1 MSTKSSKTKPSL
13 IIGPPDWDIRFPEF
27 QHLAIS
33 NGSSVYT
40 MTSNKPK
47 LCYFEFVFENGR
59 VTEHKKLA
67 SRVTVNQIQEGTLHH
82 TSKEIADFFDFYGCS
97 YSIHADLDFTVIAVS
112 CLQRH
117 VEKVIHFVIELLTEP
132 IFPEENLQKAK
143 VFYIS
148 QLQHQLSEP
157 DFVSYREFTAQVYG
171 PDSIYGYNSEK
182 ETFEALIRNDL
193 IQYHR
198 DHFTAERLKVFYCG
212 DPIEHG
218 LNFWEETLRTIPK
231 QTQWIRPP
239 FIIPEYQK
247 AKAHFP
253 MSSCMQISLKYG
265 KKLFPKT
272 HPDYFGMYM
281 VNTILG
287 DYFGS
292 RLMKNIREEHGFTYD
307 IHSTIDAQ
315 LHDGCFYISAEL
327 NAEFLDETIAQINK
341 EIKKLKEEAIPDF
354 ELNMVKNYLNGHVL
368 RLVDGSFPAMQF
380 LKILI
385 TEFNTVEA
393 FQSLVHKIKTIDQQ
407 EIMELSEKYLC
418 EDDMTVITAG
428 A

>member
-1 MSTKSSKTKPSL
+1 M
-13 IIGPPDWDIRFPEF
+13 
-27 QHLAIS
+27 
-33 NGSSVYT
+33 
-40 MTSNKPK
+40 
-47 LCYFEFVFENGR
+47 
-59 VTEHKKLA
+59 
-67 SRVTVNQIQEGTLHH
+67 
-82 TSKEIADFFDFYGCS
+82 
-97 YSIHADLDFTVIAVS
+97 
-112 CLQRH
+112 
-117 VEKVIHFVIELLTEP
+117 
-132 IFPEENLQKAK
+132 
-143 VFYIS
+143 
-148 QLQHQLSEP
+148 
-157 DFVSYREFTAQVYG
+157 
-171 PDSIYGYNSEK
+171 
-182 ETFEALIRNDL
+182 

-231 QTQWIRPP
+231 QTQLIRHP

-253 MSSCMQISLKYG
+253 MASCMQISLKYG